1 MNTDELCIGPT
12 ATSNPAI
19 PCKLVHMWRDFFSPI
34 VLSKVEFSMVR
45 AIEAPIVVP
54 TEKTLSKEINAR
66 ILTPLSAMFSST
78 SCRTLSTRLSSYQH
92 FILCRIM
99 TRNSSRVK
107 LTVVAYH

>member
-1 MNTDELCIGPT
+1 MIVRPGTAHFTLTSLLCGTSTTLTINDFRTFVMNTDELCIGPT

-66 ILTPLSAMFSST
+66 LQQF
-78 SCRTLSTRLSSYQH
+78 
-92 FILCRIM
+92 
-99 TRNSSRVK
+99 
-107 LTVVAYH
+107 